1 MSEAS
6 ALRIV
11 NGHPWCP
18 VCHKF
23 TKKDGTHNC
32 DPNWREALKRGRQ
45 ARAASGTT
53 RRRRWRLTPSSI
65 SRLKKLAA
73 QAAAFQS
80 CKGSKTVKQNL
91 AKRKKT
97 IEKRAESIMK
107 SLKIY

>member
-1 MSEAS
+1 MSEVS
-6 ALRIV
+6 ALKMI

-23 TKKDGTHNC
+23 TKKDGSHNC
-32 DPNWREALKRGRQ
+32 DPNWRDNLRRGRQ

-53 RRRRWRLTPSSI
+53 RRRRWRLTPARI
-65 SRLKKLAA
+65 ARLKKLAA

-80 CKGSKTVKQNL
+80 CKGSKAVKQNL

-107 SLKIY
+107 SLKIF